1 MTNLSGSWLKKFIN
15 QKKKNKERKKERNKR
30 FDLFI
35 LTFII
40 KVHLEAE
47 EEMQVTKSFLS
58 RFITLSTWLQLI
70 RIYEKFFFK
79 RVYLCGILLNSLYVC
94 FFYF

>member
-15 QKKKNKERKKERNKR
+15 QKKLRKKERNKG

-47 EEMQVTKSFLS
+47 EEMQVTRSFLS